1 MVGQFKKATFSHT
14 RENSKMFNITSKY
27 FSFLNNKPRVSW
39 VAHKIRDF
47 LTCYSS
53 SYYNSMVEWSNAN
66 DSIIKQG
73 ENDCAL
79 KVKVKK
85 LNALKWIAI
94 LNIQGLNWVAKNK
107 NYVAIRDHDPLN
119 LNTDIFINI
128 LGWTTFFCYDFSRAI
143 MLSWK

>member
-1 MVGQFKKATFSHT
+1 
-14 RENSKMFNITSKY
+14 
-27 FSFLNNKPRVSW
+27 
-39 VAHKIRDF
+39 
-47 LTCYSS
+47 
-53 SYYNSMVEWSNAN
+53 MVEWSNAN